1 MVCGFSE
8 EFDFVI
14 DAFGFDRCFLGRTRF
29 LRRLEFLYYGF
40 PGAVASNDL
49 DLLLGIGKTFLADF
63 YQLHPFLVADDQIF
77 EWQFTRLHLLDNF
90 LEPIH
95 RALKVQLRL
104 ARLRFTTHG
113 ENGGI
118 KHSFARKKGRL
129 PVGTPRC
136 GVRSAQRADPTSCR
150 EINTRASLKLSECS
164 LPNQRKMRVFQLPQR
179 RQLKQTAQTSSPST
193 SFYSMWDAVARFAK
207 EIRASEFMSDMISRR
222 DAYGSEGVM
231 GALDCATLYG
241 LTRWLRPMVLVESGG
256 FIGMS
261 SAFILKALADE
272 KLATSKLYSIELSE
286 DCEQGALIP
295 EELRS
300 SGGFVPMRGRIE
312 DFLKGDQLPRSID
325 MFLHDS
331 SHSYQH
337 MLWEFRQFWPRLR
350 DGGLLVSHDVQMNAA
365 FPEFVTKTYAH
376 EKKTGRRDAQ
386 RTSHYEWGRWGYLG
400 FAIKKVGS

>member
-1 MVCGFSE
+1 MFR
-8 EFDFVI
+8 I
-14 DAFGFDRCFLGRTRF
+14 
-29 LRRLEFLYYGF
+29 
-40 PGAVASNDL
+40 
-49 DLLLGIGKTFLADF
+49 LA
-63 YQLHPFLVADDQIF
+63 P
-77 EWQFTRLHLLDNF
+77 
-90 LEPIH
+90 
-95 RALKVQLRL
+95 
-104 ARLRFTTHG
+104 
-113 ENGGI
+113 
-118 KHSFARKKGRL
+118 
-129 PVGTPRC
+129 
-136 GVRSAQRADPTSCR
+136 
-150 EINTRASLKLSECS
+150 
-164 LPNQRKMRVFQLPQR
+164 MRVFQFPR
-179 RQLKQTAQTSSPST
+179 RGHSEQTAHTPPALAP
-193 SFYSMWDAVARFAK
+193 FYSMWDAVTRFA
-207 EIRASEFMSDMISRR
+207 EENRASDFMAEMIRRR
-222 DAYGSEGVM
+222 DAYRSEGVM

-261 SAFILKALADE
+261 SAFILKALADG

-376 EKKTGRRDAQ
+376 EKKTGRRDVQ
-386 RTSHYEWGRWGYLG
+386 RTLHYEWGRWGYIG
-400 FAIKKVGS
+400 FAIKKAGR